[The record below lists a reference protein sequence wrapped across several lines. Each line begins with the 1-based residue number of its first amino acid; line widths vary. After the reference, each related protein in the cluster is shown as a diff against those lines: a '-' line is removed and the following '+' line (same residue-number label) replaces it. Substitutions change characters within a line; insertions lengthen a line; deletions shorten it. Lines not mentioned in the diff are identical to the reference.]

1 MGVRECGWWWWG
13 DLCWET
19 RACAFARAGVPV
31 RHCYCSCSFPSSAG
45 GSPSLSCRH
54 CVSLFLSIM
63 CSRVNL
69 ILQVPLDLRP
79 LPAAA
84 PTLPGRAQLRCRRI
98 SLPNLGAAMFP
109 ADLHA
114 MRAPCAVGKHGPV
127 HLAGDIGAWDR
138 NQAPLASSS
147 NGRVLFFSCWP
158 RGSSNIYPRS
168 ITPVKRSPHTYRVAS
183 AARLHLSRRHRVVTA
198 ARVSRAQLTYIA
210 CEHCVGMLYCVSND
224 LPVKSSPHSCR
235 VASCLASP
243 LCCDCSTCFART
255 AHVHSM

>member
-1 MGVRECGWWWWG
+1 MWHAHDAKAEACPPGLASNSASVTSGGIACERCTARSRGTAPVGLLPLTLAYFGLAMKGNLSRSAMGVRECGWWWWG

-168 ITPVKRSPHTYRVAS
+168 ITLVPVRCVPQLRRRV
-183 AARLHLSRRHRVVTA
+183 H
-198 ARVSRAQLTYIA
+198 
-210 CEHCVGMLYCVSND
+210 
-224 LPVKSSPHSCR
+224 
-235 VASCLASP
+235 
-243 LCCDCSTCFART
+243 
-255 AHVHSM
+255 